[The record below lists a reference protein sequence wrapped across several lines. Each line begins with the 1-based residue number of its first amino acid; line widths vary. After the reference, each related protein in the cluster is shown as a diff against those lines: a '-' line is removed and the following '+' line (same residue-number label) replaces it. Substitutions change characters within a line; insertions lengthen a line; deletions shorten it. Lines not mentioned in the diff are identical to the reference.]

1 MYVQIICIKLLVL
14 VSEFMLAKYHE
25 HPPYTSNHQFL
36 TPFDGGRGD
45 YHHVWEFIRD
55 WNIMKLVDYTRTEW
69 TMAFCIHCVWEFIK
83 EGMKGR
89 VILYHLLIN
98 EKKKKRKSNIIP
110 FTFYL
115 SFLRIVVES
124 IFLLY
129 FIKGMSVPLFFR
141 MNAYEWMGSN

>member
-1 MYVQIICIKLLVL
+1 MQIICIKLLVL

-98 EKKKKRKSNIIP
+98 EKKEKKKESNIIP
-110 FTFYL
+110 FTYQ
-115 SFLRIVVES
+115 RKKKKVI
-124 IFLLY
+124 LY
-129 FIKGMSVPLFFR
+129 HLPFICLFS
-141 MNAYEWMGSN
+141 G

>member
-1 MYVQIICIKLLVL
+1 MQIICIKLLVL

-98 EKKKKRKSNIIP
+98 EKKKSNIIP

-115 SFLRIVVES
+115 PFLRIVVET

-141 MNAYEWMGSN
+141 MNAYE

>member
-1 MYVQIICIKLLVL
+1 
-14 VSEFMLAKYHE
+14 MLAKYHE

-98 EKKKKRKSNIIP
+98 EKKEKKKESNIIP
-110 FTFYL
+110 FTYQ
-115 SFLRIVVES
+115 RKKKKVI
-124 IFLLY
+124 LY
-129 FIKGMSVPLFFR
+129 HLPFICLFS
-141 MNAYEWMGSN
+141 G